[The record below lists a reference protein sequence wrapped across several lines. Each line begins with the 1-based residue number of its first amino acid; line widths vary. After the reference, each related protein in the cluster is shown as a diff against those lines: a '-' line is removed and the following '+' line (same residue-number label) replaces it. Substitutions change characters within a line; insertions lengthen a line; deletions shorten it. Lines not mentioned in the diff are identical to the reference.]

1 MVRTTAVDGTLLLG
15 TAGAAAPVIS
25 YRSAGPADADAIALV
40 HVETWKLAY
49 RGQVPDDYL
58 DGLSVDERAGRW
70 RQLFAESSPPAEVLV
85 AEEDAVVGFAN
96 IVASRDEDAG
106 AATGE
111 VAAVY
116 LLPAHWD
123 RGIGRELLRLAVG
136 GLAAAGFESATL
148 WVLASNTRARR
159 FYEAAGWSPD
169 GTEQLTRIGGLDLPE
184 LRYRIM
190 LANERATPASVTSRE

>member
-1 MVRTTAVDGTLLLG
+1 
-15 TAGAAAPVIS
+15 VIS
-25 YRSAGPADADAIALV
+25 YRTAGPADADAIAFV

-70 RQLFAESSPPAEVLV
+70 RQLFAETSPPAEVLV
-85 AEEDAVVGFAN
+85 AEEDAVVGFAS

-116 LLPAHWD
+116 LLPTHWD
-123 RGIGRELLRLAVG
+123 RGIGRELLLLAVG
-136 GLAAAGFESATL
+136 RLAAAGFETATL
-148 WVLASNTRARR
+148 WVLASNARARR

-169 GTEQLTRIGGLDLPE
+169 GTEQLTRIGGVDLPE
-184 LRYRIM
+184 LRYRTL
-190 LANERATPASVTSRE
+190 LANERTTPPSVTSRG